1 MRAKA
6 RNTCVDTAIE
16 IKEEVVNEIVDR
28 ELKKQEKDP
37 NYISTFTLK
46 DLNRVKECLDQ
57 IDQQVWIRD
66 NILIDNG
73 HSMFNIPKKQK
84 RH

>member
-28 ELKKQEKDP
+28 ELEKQEKDP

-46 DLNRVKECLDQ
+46 DLN
-57 IDQQVWIRD
+57 
-66 NILIDNG
+66 
-73 HSMFNIPKKQK
+73 
-84 RH
+84 

>member
-28 ELKKQEKDP
+28 ELEKQEKDP

-57 IDQQVWIRD
+57 IDQQV
-66 NILIDNG
+66 
-73 HSMFNIPKKQK
+73 
-84 RH
+84 

>member
-6 RNTCVDTAIE
+6 RNTCVDTAIA
-16 IKEEVVNEIVDR
+16 IKKEVVSEIVDR
-28 ELKKQEKDP
+28 ELVKQEKDP

-46 DLNRVKECLDQ
+46 NPNRVKECLDQ